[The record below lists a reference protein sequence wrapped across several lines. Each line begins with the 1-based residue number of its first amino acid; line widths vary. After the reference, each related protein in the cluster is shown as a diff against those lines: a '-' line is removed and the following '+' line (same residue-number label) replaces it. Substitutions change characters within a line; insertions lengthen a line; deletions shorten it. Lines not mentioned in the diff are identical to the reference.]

1 MQDQVDIQVLKV
13 VVSKIDETLDRI
25 SGATESIG
33 KLLAVH
39 DQRINGLERDTAD
52 TNKEVRDLYDKM
64 EDRTREIIHKME
76 DMEEKIEDKISESK
90 NQSSE
95 QHLLLSQK
103 VDKLDSRIGELE
115 KWKWY
120 IMGAI
125 GIATYLISNIDSI
138 HSLIG

>member
-13 VVSKIDETLDRI
+13 VVSKLDETLDRI
-25 SGATESIG
+25 SESTESIG

-39 DQRINGLERDTAD
+39 DQRINGLERDNAD
-52 TNKEVRDLYDKM
+52 TNKEIRDLYDKM
-64 EDRTREIIHKME
+64 EDRTREIINKME

-95 QHLLLSQK
+95 QHANLASK
-103 VDKLDSRIGELE
+103 VDKLDTRIDELE

-125 GIATYLISNIDSI
+125 VVVGFILKNPEAITKLIQ
-138 HSLIG
+138 